1 MALAVLRPRGAG
13 TLITLAELAGGIA
26 GVRVARGG
34 ETPVG
39 KVRLDSRRVSAGDV
53 FVAVRGLRD
62 DGLRHVGDALA
73 RGAAAVVTAPD
84 ADAPPSGAWVT
95 AEDVRLA
102 AARLA
107 ARAWGNPSER
117 LAVLGV
123 TGTNGKTTTT
133 WLARSIWDA
142 AGKSCAVLGTLGAHL
157 PDGSL
162 PQARTTPEAPELQET
177 FARALEQGADAAA
190 VEVSSH
196 ALDLRRVDGT
206 RFAAAAFLNL
216 SPEHLDWH
224 GTMEA
229 YGASKLRLFRELLAP
244 GYAVAG
250 PRAIVNGKDPWADRV
265 RAVVEG
271 SLVFAVGGEDAEVTA
286 HGLRPSEG
294 GSVFTLITPGGEAE
308 VTLPL
313 PGLHNVE
320 NALAAASLAYVMGIG
335 TRTIARGLSAAVA
348 PPGRFER
355 VHSGRFRAYVDYA
368 HTEDGVRL
376 ALAAAREA
384 AGEGRVI
391 VVLGCGGERDR
402 AKRPGMGR
410 AAAGLSDL
418 AVFTTDNPR
427 SEDPAAIVDEMLA
440 GAGERRDRVR
450 VVMDREEAL
459 DFAVKEARPG
469 DVVIALGKGHE
480 RVQSVGGVDH
490 PFPER
495 EILARLAARRDGD
508 TG

>member
-1 MALAVLRPRGAG
+1 P
-13 TLITLAELAGGIA
+13 
-26 GVRVARGG
+26 
-34 ETPVG
+34 
-39 KVRLDSRRVSAGDV
+39 GDV
-53 FVAVRGLRD
+53 FVAVRGLKD
-62 DGLRHVGDALA
+62 DGTRHVGDALA
-73 RGAAAVVTAPD
+73 RGAVAVVTAPD
-84 ADAPPSGAWVT
+84 AAAPDTGAWVV

-133 WLARSIWDA
+133 WLLRSIWDA
-142 AGKSCAVLGTLGAHL
+142 AGKSCAVMGTLGAHL
-157 PDGSL
+157 PQGTL
-162 PQARTTPEAPELQET
+162 PQARTTPEAPELQEA
-177 FARALEQGADAAA
+177 FAKALEQGATAAA

-244 GYAVAG
+244 GYAAAG

-265 RAVVEG
+265 RDVVEG
-271 SLVFAVGGEDAEVTA
+271 VLAFRADGEDAEVTA
-286 HGLRPSEG
+286 HGVRPSEG
-294 GSVFTLITPGGEAE
+294 GSAFTLVTPGGEAE

-313 PGLHNVE
+313 PGIHNVE

-335 TRTIARGLSAAVA
+335 TKAVARGLSEAAP

-355 VHSGRFRAYVDYA
+355 VHGGSFSAYVDYA

-376 ALAAAREA
+376 ALAAARHV
-384 AGEGRVI
+384 AGGGRVI
-391 VVLGCGGERDR
+391 AVLGCGGERDQ

-410 AAAGLSDL
+410 AAAELADV

-427 SEDPAAIVDEMLA
+427 SEDPAAIVEEMQA
-440 GAGERRDRVR
+440 GAADCRDRVQ

-459 DFAVKEARPG
+459 DFAVREARPG

-480 RVQSVGGVDH
+480 SVQIVGGVNH

>member
-1 MALAVLRPRGAG
+1 M
-13 TLITLAELAGGIA
+13 ITLSELAGGIP
-26 GVRVARGG
+26 GVRVLRGG
-34 ETPVG
+34 DVAVQ
-39 KVRLDSRRVSAGDV
+39 KVQLDSRRIAPGDV
-53 FVAVRGLRD
+53 FVAVRGIRD
-62 DGLRHVGDALA
+62 DGARHVGDALA

-84 ADAPPSGAWVT
+84 AAAPASGAWVT
-95 AEDVRLA
+95 AEDARLA

-107 ARAWGNPSER
+107 ARAWGSPTER

-133 WLARSIWDA
+133 WLLRSIWGA
-142 AGKSCAVLGTLGAHL
+142 AGKSCAVIGTLGAYL
-157 PDGSL
+157 PGGAL

-229 YGASKLRLFRELLAP
+229 YGESKLRLFRELLAP
-244 GYAVAG
+244 GFAAAG

-265 RAVVEG
+265 REVVEG
-271 SLVFAVGGEDAEVTA
+271 ALVFAVGGEDAEVTA
-286 HGLRPSEG
+286 HGVRPSEG
-294 GSVFTLITPGGEAE
+294 GSAFTLVTPGGEAD
-308 VTLPL
+308 VALPL
-313 PGLHNVE
+313 PGIHNVE

-335 TRTIARGLSAAVA
+335 TRAIARGLTAAVA

-355 VHSGRFRAYVDYA
+355 VHAGTFLAYVDYA

-376 ALAAAREA
+376 ALAAARNV
-384 AGEGRVI
+384 AGGARVI

-410 AAAGLSDL
+410 AAAKLADV

-427 SEDPAAIVDEMLA
+427 SEDPAAIVDEMLS
-440 GAGERRDRVR
+440 GVGEGRDRVR

-459 DFAVKEARPG
+459 DFAVREARPG

-480 RVQSVGGVDH
+480 RVQSIGGVDH

-495 EILARLAARRDGD
+495 EILARLAARRDGV